1 MKIPIDQHYESHGQV
16 AAEYHLY
23 PEVQDEGIFPKN
35 QGMESMAR
43 FKMLPVSSALNVL
56 SWRAD

>member
-23 PEVQDEGIFPKN
+23 PEVQDEGISPKN
-35 QGMESMAR
+35 AKE
-43 FKMLPVSSALNVL
+43 
-56 SWRAD
+56 